1 MTATAALDLKQR
13 LVKLSEP
20 ERREISAFLLRIKR
34 ESPAWKK
41 EMTRRMK
48 EMDRGK
54 KVRLADLAKQLGHA

>member
-34 ESPAWKK
+34 ETPAWKK
-41 EMTRRMK
+41 EMSRRMK
-48 EMDRGK
+48 EMDQGR
-54 KVRLADLAKQLGHA
+54 KVRLTDLAKRLGHA

>member
-1 MTATAALDLKQR
+1 MTAMAALDLKQR

-20 ERREISAFLLRIKR
+20 ERREVSAFLLRIKR

-41 EMTRRMK
+41 EMSRRMK

-54 KVRLADLAKQLGHA
+54 KVRLTDLAKQLGHA